1 MKTFKRDMKN
11 HQNSGFT
18 MIEVVVASM
27 LLTMVLLTAFPMF
40 RTGKAIVD
48 RKQRTQEIEFLG
60 DRMFDRVARE
70 LQHTE
75 IAYFGTKG
83 AAYRLD
89 ESMFPD
95 SLDDLED
102 RLEQYR
108 LDVEILAEPME
119 DGWFLLLVKLSEDGT
134 VQYNREEMILS
145 LNYGLWQKSI
155 GQ

>member
-60 DRMFDRVARE
+60 DRVFDRTARE
-70 LQHTE
+70 LQHAE
-75 IAYFGTKG
+75 IAYFGTED

-119 DGWFLLLVKLSEDGT
+119 DGWFLLLVELSEDGT

-145 LNYGLWQKSI
+145 PNYGLWQKSI

>member
-11 HQNSGFT
+11 HQSPGFT

-48 RKQRTQEIEFLG
+48 QKQRTQEIEFLG
-60 DRMFDRVARE
+60 DRVFDRTARE
-70 LQHTE
+70 LQHAE
-75 IAYFGTKG
+75 IAYFGTENV
-83 AAYRLD
+83 AYRLD

-119 DGWFLLLVKLSEDGT
+119 DGWFLLLVELSEDGT

-145 LNYGLWQKSI
+145 PNYGLWQKSI